1 MKVNGV
7 QSWLVPNVLQ
17 NFFLLLST
25 SASKLEYPKQ
35 FITYH
40 KEKERKR
47 YFDKCYSAVLFFS
60 YNESQW
66 VPESFSSQCSTK
78 PTSGYFYIYAFG
90 RCFLLK
96 AFKIHILSALAL
108 LGNQT
113 HDLVIVSFI
122 VYLSELQ
129 EGSLQCVMIKITL

>member
-1 MKVNGV
+1 MKVSGV

-40 KEKERKR
+40 KEKKEK
-47 YFDKCYSAVLFFS
+47 DILTNVAVLFCS